1 MSEPTYGVS
10 YAPLSQEIHA
20 GEISED
26 GKYFTGKSV
35 ATDGAIKAVAEL
47 VKNKYDGFV
56 VMTDAATEVTITVKP
71 KNPQGDQA

>member
-26 GKYFTGKSV
+26 GRG
-35 ATDGAIKAVAEL
+35 GME
-47 VKNKYDGFV
+47 
-56 VMTDAATEVTITVKP
+56 
-71 KNPQGDQA
+71 